1 MLLMPP
7 AFISGPFKTLELYS
21 RHGESETERLIVLK
35 CISDKVLGISKF
47 FFSSPV

>member
-1 MLLMPP
+1 MSLITP
-7 AFISGPFKTLELYS
+7 AFMSGPFKTLELYS

-47 FFSSPV
+47 FLVRP